1 MGSGISGGYS
11 NTKGASSSSEALVK
25 QLEQSGVKFSKKDMV
40 FVTKDKTGQV
50 VWLEKGNE
58 STGLQHIVSRHV
70 DDFRSKHGVSKS
82 QISNH
87 LNDVFTSGK
96 VEYSRITQ
104 KNGRAGYER
113 LYSYN
118 GKYYLLTG
126 VGTNGYI
133 VSAYPIS
140 EEIATKLIERY
151 K

>member
-58 STGLQHIVSRHV
+58 SSGLQHIVSRHA
-70 DDFRSKHGVSKS
+70 DDFQSKHGVSKS

-104 KNGRAGYER
+104 KNGRTDYER

-118 GKYYLLTG
+118 GKYYLQTG

-140 EEIATKLIERY
+140 KKVAIKLIERY

>member
-25 QLEQSGVKFSKKDMV
+25 QLEQGGVKFSKKDMV

-50 VWLEKGNE
+50 VWLEKGNA
-58 STGLQHIVSRHV
+58 SSGLQHIVSRHAN
-70 DDFRSKHGVSKS
+70 DFQSKHGVSKS

-104 KNGRAGYER
+104 KNGRPGYER
-113 LYSYN
+113 LYSHN

-133 VSAYPIS
+133 VSAYPINKDVA
-140 EEIATKLIERY
+140 IKLIERY

>member
-11 NTKGASSSSEALVK
+11 NTKGASSSNEALVK
-25 QLEQSGVKFSKKDMV
+25 QLEQSGVKSSKKDMV

-50 VWLEKGNE
+50 VWLEKGNA
-58 STGLQHIVSRHV
+58 SSGLQHIESRHAN
-70 DDFRSKHGVSKS
+70 DFQSKHGVSKS

-87 LNDVFTSGK
+87 LNDIFTSGK

-104 KNGRAGYER
+104 KNGRPGYER
-113 LYSYN
+113 LYSHN

-133 VSAYPIS
+133 VSAYPINKD
-140 EEIATKLIERY
+140 IAIKLIERY

>member
-11 NTKGASSSSEALVK
+11 NTKGASSSNEALVK

-58 STGLQHIVSRHV
+58 SSSLQHIVSRHA
-70 DDFRSKHGVSKS
+70 DDFQSKHGVSKS

-118 GKYYLLTG
+118 GKYYLQTG

-140 EEIATKLIERY
+140 KEVAIKLIERY

>member
-50 VWLEKGNE
+50 VWLEKGNA
-58 STGLQHIVSRHV
+58 SSGLQHIESRHAN
-70 DDFRSKHGVSKS
+70 DFQSKHGVSKS

-87 LNDVFTSGK
+87 LNDIFTSGK

-104 KNGRAGYER
+104 KNGRPGYER
-113 LYSYN
+113 LYSHN

-133 VSAYPIS
+133 VSAYPINKD
-140 EEIATKLIERY
+140 IAIKLIERY

>member
-58 STGLQHIVSRHV
+58 SSGLQHIVSRHA
-70 DDFRSKHGVSKS
+70 DDFQSKHGVSKS

-118 GKYYLLTG
+118 GKYYLQTG

-140 EEIATKLIERY
+140 KEVAIKLIERY

>member
-25 QLEQSGVKFSKKDMV
+25 QLEQSGVKFSKNDMV

-58 STGLQHIVSRHV
+58 SSGLQHIVSRHA
-70 DDFRSKHGVSKS
+70 DDFQSKHGVSKS

-87 LNDVFTSGK
+87 LSDVFTSGK

-118 GKYYLLTG
+118 GKYYLQTG

-140 EEIATKLIERY
+140 KEVAIKLIERY
-151 K
+151 R

>member
-11 NTKGASSSSEALVK
+11 NTKGASSSNEALVK

-58 STGLQHIVSRHV
+58 SSGLQHIVSRHA
-70 DDFRSKHGVSKS
+70 DDFQSKHGVSKS

-118 GKYYLLTG
+118 GKYYLQTG

-140 EEIATKLIERY
+140 KEVAIKLIERY

>member
-58 STGLQHIVSRHV
+58 SSGLQHIVSRHA
-70 DDFRSKHGVSKS
+70 DDFQSKHGVSKS

-104 KNGRAGYER
+104 KNGRTGYER

-118 GKYYLLTG
+118 GKYYLQTG

-140 EEIATKLIERY
+140 KEVAIKLIERY

>member
-40 FVTKDKTGQV
+40 FVTKDQTGQV

-58 STGLQHIVSRHV
+58 SSGLQHIVSRHA
-70 DDFRSKHGVSKS
+70 DDFQSKHGVSKS

-118 GKYYLLTG
+118 GKYYLQTG

-140 EEIATKLIERY
+140 KEVAIKLIERY

>member
-58 STGLQHIVSRHV
+58 SSGLQHIVSRHA
-70 DDFRSKHGVSKS
+70 DDFQSKHGVSKS
-82 QISNH
+82 QISDH

-118 GKYYLLTG
+118 GKYYLQTG

-133 VSAYPIS
+133 VSAYPVSKDVAI
-140 EEIATKLIERY
+140 KLIERY

>member
-58 STGLQHIVSRHV
+58 SSGLQHIVSRHA
-70 DDFRSKHGVSKS
+70 DDFQSKHGVSKS

-104 KNGRAGYER
+104 KNGRTGYER

-118 GKYYLLTG
+118 GKYYLQTG

-140 EEIATKLIERY
+140 KKVAIKLIERY

>member
-1 MGSGISGGYS
+1 
-11 NTKGASSSSEALVK
+11 
-25 QLEQSGVKFSKKDMV
+25 MV
-40 FVTKDKTGQV
+40 FVTKDKTGQI
-50 VWLEKGNE
+50 VWLEKGNA
-58 STGLQHIVSRHV
+58 SSGLQHIVSRHA
-70 DDFRSKHGVSKS
+70 DDFQSKHGISKN

-118 GKYYLLTG
+118 NKYYLQTG

-140 EEIATKLIERY
+140 KEVAIKLIERY

>member
-58 STGLQHIVSRHV
+58 SSGLQHIVSRHA
-70 DDFRSKHGVSKS
+70 DDFQSKHGVSKS

-118 GKYYLLTG
+118 GKYYLQTG

-140 EEIATKLIERY
+140 KEVAIKLIERY
-151 K
+151 R

>member
-58 STGLQHIVSRHV
+58 SSGLQHIVSRHAN
-70 DDFRSKHGVSKS
+70 DFQSKHGISKS
-82 QISNH
+82 KISNH

-104 KNGRAGYER
+104 KNGRDGYER
-113 LYSYN
+113 LYSHN
-118 GKYYLLTG
+118 RKYYLLTG

-133 VSAYPIS
+133 VSAYPINK
-140 EEIATKLIERY
+140 EVAIKLIERY

>member
-1 MGSGISGGYS
+1 MGSGVSGGYS
-11 NTKGASSSSEALVK
+11 NTKGASSSEALVK

-50 VWLEKGNE
+50 VWLEKGNA
-58 STGLQHIVSRHV
+58 SSGLQHIVSRHA
-70 DDFRSKHGVSKS
+70 DDFQSKHGVSKS

-87 LNDVFTSGK
+87 LNVVFTSGK

-104 KNGRAGYER
+104 KNGKPGYER
-113 LYSYN
+113 LYSHN

-133 VSAYPIS
+133 VSAYPINQDVA
-140 EEIATKLIERY
+140 IKLIERY

>member
-1 MGSGISGGYS
+1 MGSGSSGGYY
-11 NTKGASSSSEALVK
+11 NTKGASASSEALVK
-25 QLEQSGVKFSKKDMV
+25 QLEQGGVKFSKKDMV

-50 VWLEKGNE
+50 VWLEKGNA
-58 STGLQHIVSRHV
+58 SSGLQHIVSRHAN
-70 DDFRSKHGVSKS
+70 DFQSKHGVSKS

-104 KNGRAGYER
+104 KNGRPGYER
-113 LYSYN
+113 LYSHN

-133 VSAYPIS
+133 VSAYPINKDVA
-140 EEIATKLIERY
+140 IKLIERY

>member
-25 QLEQSGVKFSKKDMV
+25 RLEQGGVKFSKKDMV

-50 VWLEKGNE
+50 VWLEKGNA
-58 STGLQHIVSRHV
+58 SSGLQHIVSRHAN
-70 DDFRSKHGVSKS
+70 DFQSKHGVSKS

-104 KNGRAGYER
+104 KNGRPGYER
-113 LYSYN
+113 LYSHN

-133 VSAYPIS
+133 VSAYPINKDVA
-140 EEIATKLIERY
+140 IKLIERY